1 METRTKT
8 DALQYA
14 RNQLLISRNLHTAV
28 NNCAFGEAY
37 DAATAEQRKLIW
49 SQLEKKEYK
58 SLSQLVRKILRTDLA
73 NLATRELRQIAQE
86 LGIQHYSILPKASL
100 LSAITQKE
108 KSNES
113 SHAVA
118 GQDGAT
124 LTAIQGLGKAPVE
137 VPCQSEGIQ
146 RYVDYQI

>member
-14 RNQLLISRNLHTAV
+14 RTQLLIARNLHTAV
-28 NNCAFGEAY
+28 NNCAFGDAY
-37 DAATAEQRKLIW
+37 DKATDEQRKSIW
-49 SQLEKKEYK
+49 AFLEKKEYK
-58 SLSQLVRKILRTDLA
+58 LLSQFVRKILRTELGDLS
-73 NLATRELRQIAQE
+73 TRELRQIAQE
-86 LGIQHYSILPKASL
+86 FGIQHYSILPKASL

-113 SHAVA
+113 SHAIA

-124 LTAIQGLGKAPVE
+124 PVASENIGETIIQTAS
-137 VPCQSEGIQ
+137 QSESI
-146 RYVDYQI
+146 